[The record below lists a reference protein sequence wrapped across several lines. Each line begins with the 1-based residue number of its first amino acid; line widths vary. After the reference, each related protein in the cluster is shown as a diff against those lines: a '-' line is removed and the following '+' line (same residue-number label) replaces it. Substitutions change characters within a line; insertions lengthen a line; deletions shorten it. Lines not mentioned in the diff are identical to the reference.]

1 MDLYY
6 KYQLLAKEKAIELK
20 IEMTEGLPLVFA
32 DIALV
37 ERVIQ
42 NLVDNAL
49 KFTPDGGTITLMLK
63 HSANNVEVTVKDT
76 GPGIAEQDQTY
87 IFERYRKA
95 KATSKG
101 NFGAGLGLA
110 IVKKILDI
118 HNSSIKVISRPDQGS
133 AFQFALPV
141 YTN

>member
-1 MDLYY
+1 M
-6 KYQLLAKEKAIELK
+6 E
-20 IEMTEGLPLVFA
+20 EGLPLVFA

-42 NLVDNAL
+42 NLMDNAL
-49 KFTPDGGTITLMLK
+49 KFTPKGGEVKLQLS
-63 HSANNVEVTVKDT
+63 HNESDVEVSVKDT
-76 GPGIAEQDQTY
+76 GMGISEQDQVY

-95 KATSKG
+95 KATTKD

-118 HNSSIKVISRPDQGS
+118 HNATIGVISKPDKGTV
-133 AFQFALPV
+133 FHFALPV
-141 YTN
+141 YYS

>member
-1 MDLYY
+1 
-6 KYQLLAKEKAIELK
+6 IELN
-20 IEMTEGLPLVFA
+20 IEMEEGLPLVFA

-37 ERVIQ
+37 DRVIQ
-42 NLVDNAL
+42 NLMDNAL
-49 KFTPDGGTITLMLK
+49 KFTSEGGMITLLLS
-63 HSANNVEVTVKDT
+63 HSENNVEVTVKDT
-76 GPGIAEQDQTY
+76 GLGISEQEQKY

-95 KATSKG
+95 KTSTKE

-118 HNSSIKVISRPDQGS
+118 HNASIKVISKPNHGT

-141 YTN
+141 YSS